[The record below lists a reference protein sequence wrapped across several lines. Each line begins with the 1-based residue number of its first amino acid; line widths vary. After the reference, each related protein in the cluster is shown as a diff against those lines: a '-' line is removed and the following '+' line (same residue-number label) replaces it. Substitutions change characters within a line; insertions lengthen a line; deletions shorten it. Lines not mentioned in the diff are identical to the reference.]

1 MRVWDECSAHAKTRV
16 SNRAAAY
23 YTCFCL
29 IMKDFALSVSHRAAA
44 YYTCFCL
51 IMKDFA
57 LSVSPALTA
66 VSMQNPGLTARPG
79 LDFMWK
85 RNYARC
91 PGFMRFR
98 RIPAT
103 PLLPFP
109 FLFSAPSDT
118 AARHTRPRPV
128 RLPRSG
134 RLPPAYPISAR
145 RSCRSQGS
153 GC

>member
-1 MRVWDECSAHAKTRV
+1 MAAMKKSSFLSLPVKPAGKLFLHECSAHAKTRV
-16 SNRAAAY
+16 S
-23 YTCFCL
+23 
-29 IMKDFALSVSHRAAA
+29 DRAAA